1 MAHAGRF
8 TTFSA
13 TGLAALLL
21 AACSSTGQ
29 STEFNE
35 PNESSDSTESN
46 GSSQSTESGSPSST
60 TSAPADPSSGLAAA
74 NDGGDILVGVTYT
87 ANGEQANANA
97 GAGAITRSDEAAA
110 ASALI
115 EDINAHGGIAGREIK
130 PVFFGYDATSSDTR
144 ASQDQAACAHFTE
157 DNNIAVS
164 LGGGLSDNFNSCMLD
179 AGVLVL
185 SSGSLL
191 GPDDAYFAEYPN
203 LYDAGTISQDRMLA
217 AMADSLERQDYFS
230 GWDPR
235 AGAPSDSEPTVA
247 VLSVDEPEWDRP
259 LRGVLLPAL
268 EEAGYPVDDSLVI
281 AIPSAATEAELGQAS
296 KAVQNAILKLTSA
309 GVTHVIMLDATGT
322 TTLLFGQAASQ
333 QEFFPRLG
341 INTAT
346 GLQALYDAGVLTA
359 PQLAGAVGLGW
370 LPTIDLP
377 ASDGEKYASDAA
389 AECLDTV
396 KAATGEGFTSTNAA
410 GLALAECDMVH
421 LTAATLDNIEGEW
434 SLQSA
439 ADAIGTLGED
449 YQSALVPGSGF
460 TEGRQDAVQVGY
472 DMAWDDKCGCVTYVK
487 ELQIP

>member
-115 EDINAHGGIAGREIK
+115 EDINSHGGIAGREIK
-130 PVFFGYDATSSDTR
+130 PVFFGY
-144 ASQDQAACAHFTE
+144 
-157 DNNIAVS
+157 
-164 LGGGLSDNFNSCMLD
+164 
-179 AGVLVL
+179 
-185 SSGSLL
+185 
-191 GPDDAYFAEYPN
+191 DAYFAEYPN

-259 LRGVLLPAL
+259 LRGVMLPAL

-377 ASDGEKYASDAA
+377 ASDGEKYATEAA
-389 AECLDTV
+389 TECLDTV